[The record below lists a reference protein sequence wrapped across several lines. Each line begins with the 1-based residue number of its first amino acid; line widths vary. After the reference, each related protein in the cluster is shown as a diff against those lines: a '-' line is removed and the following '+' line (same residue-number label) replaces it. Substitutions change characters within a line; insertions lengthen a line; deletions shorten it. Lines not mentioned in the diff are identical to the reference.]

1 MNSYKVLFEKT
12 FEICG
17 SNEKTLLMVFC
28 KRLIEDFKTEPLIGD
43 IISVNQTYE
52 MNLGN
57 NKKYKEHNRDMR
69 LGVVQSRI
77 LRYGGDT
84 DIDIHLER
92 KIYKIQSETFESGT
106 YDDVKNTVYNMWK
119 SVEIFDIRY
128 EDIFIKEM
136 KKISDIIDILEKKKD
151 DENQSS

>member
-1 MNSYKVLFEKT
+1 
-12 FEICG
+12 
-17 SNEKTLLMVFC
+17 
-28 KRLIEDFKTEPLIGD
+28 
-43 IISVNQTYE
+43 
-52 MNLGN
+52 
-57 NKKYKEHNRDMR
+57 MR

-77 LRYGGDT
+77 LSYGGDT
-84 DIDIHLER
+84 DINIHLER
-92 KIYKIQSETFESGT
+92 EIYKIQSETFESGT

-151 DENQSS
+151 NEN